1 MGVTVVTSP
10 ACHFCADAQEA
21 LAEFAGAYPLD
32 VRTVDMASDEGRA
45 IVRLHRAPMAPVVLV
60 DGELIG
66 WGRLSR
72 GKLRRCLDRR
82 LGR

>member
-10 ACHFCADAQEA
+10 ACHFCADAQET
-21 LAEFAGAYPLD
+21 LAEFARAYPLD

-45 IVRLHRAPMAPVVLV
+45 IVRRHRAPMAPVVLV
-60 DGELIG
+60 DDQLIG

-72 GKLRRCLDRR
+72 GKLDRCLAQR

>member
-1 MGVTVVTSP
+1 MVTSP

-21 LAEFAGAYPLD
+21 VAEFARAYPLD
-32 VRTVDMASDEGRA
+32 VRTVDMASEEGRA
-45 IVRLHRAPMAPVVLV
+45 IVRQHGAPMAPVVLV
-60 DGELIG
+60 DGQLIG

-72 GKLRRCLDRR
+72 GKLERCLDQQ